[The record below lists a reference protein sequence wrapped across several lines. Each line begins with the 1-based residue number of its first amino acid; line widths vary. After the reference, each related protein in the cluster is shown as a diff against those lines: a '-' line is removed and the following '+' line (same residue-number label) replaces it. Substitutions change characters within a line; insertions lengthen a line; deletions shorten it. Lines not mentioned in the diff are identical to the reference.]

1 MTKKSNSP
9 VTRRTAL
16 MRLGGLA
23 TATYMAPALTGF
35 SAAHASGAS
44 AGSSASSASS
54 ASSVS
59 SVSSVSSASSASSA
73 ASLPSDA
80 GITDEQRAAFK
91 DCVKGG
97 GTATDCAGAAGI
109 DPSLLDT

>member
-44 AGSSASSASS
+44 AGSSASS

>member
-1 MTKKSNSP
+1 MTKKSTTP
-9 VTRRTAL
+9 ITCRAAL

-44 AGSSASSASS
+44 DGSSASS

-59 SVSSVSSASSASSA
+59 SMSSAPSASSA

-80 GITDEQRAAFK
+80 GITDEQKAAFRG
-91 DCVKGG
+91 CIKGG